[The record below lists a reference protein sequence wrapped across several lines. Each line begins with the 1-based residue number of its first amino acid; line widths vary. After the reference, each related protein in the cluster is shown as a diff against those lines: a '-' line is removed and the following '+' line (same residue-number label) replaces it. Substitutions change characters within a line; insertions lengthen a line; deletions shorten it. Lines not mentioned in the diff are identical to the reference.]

1 MDWWMHRYEVEN
13 RNVLKLG
20 KVWLNQLTI
29 HLFIIVIAFKKKVI
43 KESYPLDLDT
53 FYLNDGLCIF

>member
-1 MDWWMHRYEVEN
+1 MNEWMHRYEFEN

-20 KVWLNQLTI
+20 KVWLNQLTT

-53 FYLNDGLCIF
+53 FLSQ

>member
-1 MDWWMHRYEVEN
+1 MNRWLHRYEVEN

-29 HLFIIVIAFKKKVI
+29 YLFITVIAFKKKVI
-43 KESYPLDLDT
+43 RESYPLDLDT
-53 FYLNDGLCIF
+53 FLSQ